1 MHELMEKISDY
12 HIFNYIIP
20 GACFFI
26 LSPLFISWEY
36 IHTDNLFLQLC
47 LCYTVGLII
56 SRIGSFGFNIKV
68 INNKKKKNQ
77 KNFAPY
83 DQFIDAS
90 QKDPKI
96 AALNSIANMYRS
108 FSALWL
114 ISAFLK
120 FIHIF
125 SDGYQHMPLC
135 FLFLCLS
142 ILFIYSYKKQTF
154 FVVKRIQK
162 QQNLER
168 KK

>member
-20 GACFFI
+20 GACFLI
-26 LSPLFISWEY
+26 LSPLL
-36 IHTDNLFLQLC
+36 TDWNYYPANNLFLQLC
-47 LCYTVGLII
+47 LCYTIGLII
-56 SRIGSFGFNIKV
+56 SRIGSFSFYV
-68 INNKKKKNQ
+68 INKKETKNKSK
-77 KNFAPY
+77 FAPY
-83 DQFIDAS
+83 EHFIDAS

-96 AALNSIANMYRS
+96 IVLNSTANMYRS

-114 ISAFLK
+114 ICAFLK

-125 SDGYQHMPLC
+125 SDGYKHMPLC

-142 ILFIYSYKKQTF
+142 ILFICSYKKQTA

-162 QQNLER
+162 QQNPKR
-168 KK
+168 KI